1 MELIYF
7 VLGML
12 TILWINSTYQTF
24 QTNKTNKDIQE
35 KLNIMDNYITE
46 TSKEYFKQWENAM
59 ESMAKVSVKLEA
71 IQEQLDAEDLETT
84 LDNIGADINRLS
96 EITKQTNDKLA
107 FTNATADKNFNKTFN
122 DIQALRNALNKMGQD
137 PNLMSQY

>member
-24 QTNKTNKDIQE
+24 HTNKTNKDIQE

-59 ESMAKVSVKLEA
+59 ESMAKVTTQLES
-71 IQEQLDAEDLETT
+71 IQEQLNSTDLASALTKLEVDIATLERNVATETT
-84 LDNIGADINRLS
+84 KINFANKS
-96 EITKQTNDKLA
+96 TEH
-107 FTNATADKNFNKTFN
+107 NFNKTFN

>member
-1 MELIYF
+1 
-7 VLGML
+7 ML

-24 QTNKTNKDIQE
+24 QTNKINKDIQE

-46 TSKEYFKQWENAM
+46 TSEEYFKQWENAM

>member
-7 VLGML
+7 ILGML
-12 TILWINSTYQTF
+12 TVLWMNSTYQTF
-24 QTNKTNKDIQE
+24 QTNKTNKDIQG
-35 KLNIMDNYITE
+35 KLDIMDNYITE
-46 TSKEYFKQWENAM
+46 TSKEYFKQWDNVM
-59 ESMAKVSVKLEA
+59 ESMAKVSVKLET
-71 IQEQLDAEDLETT
+71 IQEQLDAEDLHTT

-107 FTNATADKNFNKTFN
+107 FTNTSADKNFNKTFN

>member
-35 KLNIMDNYITE
+35 KLNIMDRYITE
-46 TSKEYFKQWENAM
+46 TSEEYFKQWDNAM
-59 ESMAKVSVKLEA
+59 ESMAKVSVKLES
-71 IQEQLDAEDLETT
+71 IQEQLDAEDLNTT
-84 LDNIGADINRLS
+84 LANIKEQMTTLERNVEA
-96 EITKQTNDKLA
+96 ETKALNFANKSTEH
-107 FTNATADKNFNKTFN
+107 NFNKTFN

>member
-24 QTNKTNKDIQE
+24 QTNKINKDIQE

-46 TSKEYFKQWENAM
+46 TSKEYYKQWDNAM
-59 ESMAKVSVKLEA
+59 ESMAKVTIQLES
-71 IQEQLDAEDLETT
+71 IQEQLNSTDLASALTKLEADIAT
-84 LDNIGADINRLS
+84 LDVKFRTESQAIDFANKSTERN
-96 EITKQTNDKLA
+96 
-107 FTNATADKNFNKTFN
+107 FTKTFN
-122 DIQALRNALNKMGQD
+122 DIQALRTALNQLAQD
-137 PNLMSQY
+137 PNLMSRY

>member
-35 KLNIMDNYITE
+35 KLNIMDRYITE
-46 TSKEYFKQWENAM
+46 TSEEYFKQWDNAM
-59 ESMAKVSVKLEA
+59 ESMAKVSTKLES

-107 FTNATADKNFNKTFN
+107 FTNTTADKNFNKTFN

>member
-24 QTNKTNKDIQE
+24 QTNKINKDIQE

-46 TSKEYFKQWENAM
+46 TSEEYFKQWENAM

>member
-7 VLGML
+7 ILGIL
-12 TILWINSTYQTF
+12 TVLWINSTYQTF
-24 QTNKTNKDIQE
+24 QTNKTNKDIEGKLDIME
-35 KLNIMDNYITE
+35 KCLFDTSQHLMD
-46 TSKEYFKQWENAM
+46 QWIEAG
-59 ESMAKVSVKLEA
+59 ESMAKVTMQLES
-71 IQEQLDAEDLETT
+71 IQNQLDAEDLNTT

-107 FTNATADKNFNKTFN
+107 FTNTSADKNFNKTFN
-122 DIQALRNALNKMGQD
+122 DIQALRHALNKMGQD